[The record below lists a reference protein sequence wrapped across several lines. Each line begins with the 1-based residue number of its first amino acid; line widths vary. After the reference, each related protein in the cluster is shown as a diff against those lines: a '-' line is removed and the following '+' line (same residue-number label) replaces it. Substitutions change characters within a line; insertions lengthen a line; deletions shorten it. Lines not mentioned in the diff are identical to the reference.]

1 MEQKI
6 NYGLMLERE
15 LDKIKKEYSGEKR
28 PSLLLHACCAPC
40 SSYVLQYLS
49 EYFDIT
55 LFFYNPN
62 ISPKEEND
70 FRAEELCRLCDQMPL
85 RRRPA
90 VIVADYEPAVF
101 YDAVKGMEAL
111 PEGEARCAVCYRL
124 RLEKTAQEAKLG
136 DYDYFTTTLSI
147 SPYKRADWLNKIG
160 SALSDEYGVKYLFS
174 DFKKKNGYK
183 ISCEL
188 SAQYGLYRQ
197 DWCGCEFSKR
207 NV

>member
-6 NYGLMLERE
+6 NYGILLEKE
-15 LDKIKKEYSGEKR
+15 IEKIKREYQSSER

-49 EYFDIT
+49 EFFDIT

-70 FRAEELCRLCDQMPL
+70 FRAEELCRLCDEMPM
-85 RRRPA
+85 RRKPK
-90 VIVADYEPAVF
+90 VIVAEYEPQIF
-101 YDAVKGMEAL
+101 YDAVRGMEHL

-124 RLEKTAQEAKLG
+124 RLEKTAQEAKTG
-136 DYDYFTTTLSI
+136 GYDYFTTTLSI
-147 SPYKRADWLNKIG
+147 SPYKRAEWLNKIG

-197 DWCGCEFSKR
+197 DYCGCEFSKVDR
-207 NV
+207 